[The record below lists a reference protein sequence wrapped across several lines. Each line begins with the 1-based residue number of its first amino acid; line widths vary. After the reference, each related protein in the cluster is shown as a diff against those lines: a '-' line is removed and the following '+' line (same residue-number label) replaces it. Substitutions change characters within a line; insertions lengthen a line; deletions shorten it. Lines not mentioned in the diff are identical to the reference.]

1 MPYCPDCGVEIG
13 RSPSCPLCGAKNPR
27 LEIEAEAD
35 CKGSGKDAEGT
46 RTSGFLGEAEMLENF
61 TLKER
66 RTIAWEVI
74 SVAFAVAI
82 IALAS
87 INLLTEQG
95 LSWAL
100 FPVSALLFLWILIT
114 AVLVL
119 ERSSRLRW
127 MLAAFDLP
135 VFLIALGFL
144 TGVPSWAWRLA
155 LPIAIF
161 TELVI
166 AALFLQI
173 RNAKRKGLNILAYGL
188 VGVAVVCL
196 GIEIFIDL
204 YVTGAIRMS
213 WSAITAL
220 ALVPIAGFLI
230 YFHYRVAKT
239 TNLRRLFKL

>member
-13 RSPSCPLCGAKNPR
+13 GAPSCPLCGARNPR
-27 LEIEAEAD
+27 STAGAEAGCED
-35 CKGSGKDAEGT
+35 ANKETGETKRGNFLGDAEI
-46 RTSGFLGEAEMLENF
+46 LENF
-61 TLKER
+61 TPKER
-66 RTIAWEVI
+66 NTIAWEVV

-82 IALAS
+82 TALSA
-87 INLLTEQG
+87 INFLTEQR

-100 FPVSALLFLWILIT
+100 FPVSALVFLWIIAT
-114 AVLVL
+114 VVLVL
-119 ERSSRLRW
+119 DRTTPLRW
-127 MLAAFDLP
+127 ILAALDLP
-135 VFLIALGFL
+135 AFLIALGLL
-144 TGVPSWAWRLA
+144 TGDTSWAWRLA

-161 TELVI
+161 TELII
-166 AALFLQI
+166 ASLLLQI
-173 RNAKRKGLNILAYGL
+173 QNTKRKGLNILAFIL
-188 VGVAVVCL
+188 VGIAIGCL